1 MLGAV
6 VPDSRRIAEGL
17 GIREGE
23 AARTARLFAF
33 IFLMTASIVLAK
45 SAQRGIFLAAYP
57 RSAIPDAFLLS
68 ALVLAVTSLCISALA
83 ARINLKWLVQVLLAA
98 GAVLVAAAA
107 VAVKSGGRWAPMA
120 TYVLVDALSSLLL
133 VQGWSV
139 TTEALDVRSS
149 KRLLPLV
156 SVGAGLA
163 WTAGGLSVP
172 ELVKWIGAP
181 ALLMCVPGV
190 LLAALV
196 ALEVVSRFDLKARDA
211 DPPQRPA
218 GFFGGAVQSLKYIFS
233 EPLMRVLAAI
243 ITLDLLIEQVTD
255 FQLFSVSQ
263 EHFSAAPGQIAGF
276 MGAFYGVT
284 GAVTLIAPFTFS
296 GRVLTRLG
304 SSRSAALA
312 AVWVLLLSAL
322 FVAQPSFALIVL
334 IAGGDRVLKQSLSS
348 PARTQILGAIPAV
361 RRAQAGAVLR
371 GILASAF
378 AVVGAA
384 VLKLLQHE
392 LPVRWMSIATAVMAV
407 ILLGVILGY
416 LRRGYVIALQRTVDK
431 RRLDL
436 DAPGESHL
444 RQLDR
449 EQVGL
454 LTEELKSLDPDRAAF
469 AITMLANG
477 QPALARPLLVQA
489 LSHPAAEIQ
498 AQAVHVLS
506 SFGQPADAAPIAA
519 ALERSPNT
527 AVRCACLRA
536 LATLGAMECTR
547 TVQRFVTSAEPRER
561 ALARACLTKFEDAQ
575 AIRSGPRRADFES
588 MLRSSVEAERAAAAW
603 AMGRVQLAYDQMRD
617 SFAPLLTDSSI
628 AVRREA
634 VGAAG
639 WFTDLPI
646 VRGLVLALGEQAV
659 APAAYDAFAQ
669 LADDGVQSVEVV
681 LRDASASVISRTAS
695 ALSRGAGDRSVD
707 LLTRLLGHE
716 DASVRYRAARSL
728 IVRRRSRTAWRPA
741 ADVLLRAIQ
750 AELEQGYR
758 YYATLFALAE
768 ANVSAPVTDEGTRR
782 FVQGEIRSRIQQTEE
797 RLLSLIAVTSDR
809 RVARLSH
816 SLKDASPQTVAR
828 VIELLEQSIDVE
840 LAKLVVPFIEPQS
853 AEARAKT
860 ASERFNVPAQYLRD
874 PVVGIIDLN
883 DEHLR
888 RCALLAWRERM
899 TAEYP
904 SVADREQPLL
914 HLVERIRFLRSVPL
928 FKDLTPEDLM
938 KLAEI
943 AEPEEY
949 VAGRTIFK
957 KGDPGDVLCIVV
969 RGRVEIRDGNRVIAS
984 QRPHEFFG
992 ELAVLD
998 HEPRSAD
1005 AVCAEDTELL
1015 QIGGPDLE
1023 ELMERRPEIAREIIR
1038 VLARRLRT
1046 TTQTMLG
1053 QGQAPPAE
1061 PPLAVAR

>member
-1 MLGAV
+1 MLRGV
-6 VPDSRRIAEGL
+6 VPDPRRIAENL

-33 IFLMTASIVLAK
+33 IFLMTSGIVLAK

-68 ALVLAVTSLCISALA
+68 AGVLAVASLCTSALA
-83 ARINLKWLVQVLLAA
+83 ARVNLKWLVQILLAA

-107 VAVKSGGRWAPMA
+107 AAVKSGRSWAPMA

-133 VQGWSV
+133 VQGWAV
-139 TTEALDVRSS
+139 TSEALDVRSA

-172 ELVKWIGAP
+172 ELVKWVGAP
-181 ALLMCVPGV
+181 ALLMRVPLV
-190 LLAALV
+190 LLAAVV
-196 ALEVVSRFDLKARDA
+196 ALEVVARFDLKAKDA
-211 DPPQRPA
+211 HPPQRAA
-218 GFFGGAVQSLKYIFS
+218 GFFAGAADTLRYIFS

-243 ITLDLLIEQVTD
+243 ITLDLLVEQVTD
-255 FQLFSVSQ
+255 FQLFSVAQ
-263 EHFSAAPGQIAGF
+263 DHFRSAPGQIAGF

-284 GAVTLIAPFTFS
+284 GAVTLLAPFTFS
-296 GRVLTRLG
+296 GRFLTRLG

-312 AVWVLLLSAL
+312 ALWVLVLSVL
-322 FVAQPSFALIVL
+322 FVVAPSFAVIVL

-361 RRAQAGAVLR
+361 RRAQTGAVLR
-371 GILASAF
+371 GILASGF
-378 AVVGAA
+378 AVVGAG

-392 LPVRWMSIATAVMAV
+392 LPVRWLSISTAVMAV

-449 EQVGL
+449 EQVAL
-454 LTEELKSLDPDRAAF
+454 LTEELKSLDPERAGF
-469 AITMLANG
+469 AVTMLANG
-477 QPALARPLLVQA
+477 QPPLSRPLLIRA
-489 LSHPAAEIQ
+489 LSHPASEIQ
-498 AQAVHVLS
+498 AQAVEVLS
-506 SFGQPADAAPIAA
+506 SFGERADAGPIAA
-519 ALERSPNT
+519 VLERSPNT

-536 LATLGAMECTR
+536 LATLGATECAP
-547 TVQRFVTSAEPRER
+547 TVQRFVASAEPRER
-561 ALARACLTKFEDAQ
+561 ALARACLAKFET
-575 AIRSGPRRADFES
+575 GRADFES
-588 MLRSSVEAERAAAAW
+588 MLRSPVEAERAAAAW
-603 AMGRVQLAYDQMRD
+603 AMGRVPLAYEQFQE

-646 VRGLVLALGEQAV
+646 VRGLVLALGEHAV

-669 LADDGVQSVEVV
+669 LADGGVESVEVV
-681 LRDASASVISRTAS
+681 LRDAPTQVISRTAS

-728 IVRRRSRTAWRPA
+728 IVRRRSHAAVWRPA
-741 ADVLLRAIQ
+741 ADLLLRAIR

-768 ANVSAPVTDEGTRR
+768 ANAVAVPDEGQRR

-797 RLLSLIAVTSDR
+797 RLLSLIAVTADR

-816 SLKDASPQTVAR
+816 SLRDASPQTVAR
-828 VIELLEQSIDVE
+828 VIELLEQSIDAE
-840 LAKLVVPFIEPQS
+840 LAKLVVPFIEPRS
-853 AEARAKT
+853 TEARAKT

-899 TAEYP
+899 LAEYP
-904 SVADREQPLL
+904 SVADREQPLM

-949 VAGRTIFK
+949 VAGRAIFR
-957 KGDPGDVLCIVV
+957 KGEPGDVLCIVV
-969 RGRVEIRDGNRVIAS
+969 RGRVEIRDGTRVIAS
-984 QRPHEFFG
+984 QGPHEFFG

-998 HEPRSAD
+998 GEPRSAD
-1005 AVCAEDTELL
+1005 AICAEDTELL

-1046 TTQTMLG
+1046 TTQVMLG
-1053 QGQAPPAE
+1053 QSQPASAE